1 MKKNIYITTP
11 IYYPSS
17 IDVRFHIGTAYT
29 TIFANTL
36 VRYNKLRGNNVYFL
50 TGMDEHGQKVES
62 IAEKRG
68 ITPQEHVD
76 EYAKMAQELWKRMKI
91 EYNDF
96 IRTTE
101 KRHESIVQKIF
112 TELLDKGDIY
122 LGEYEGEYCVGCE
135 SFYTKTQLDGR
146 KNCPDCGRGTQLVKE
161 KAYFF
166 RLSKYADRLLK
177 HIEENNDFIVPE
189 TKKNE
194 VVNFIKGGLEDLC
207 VSRTSVKWGV
217 PIPSDPE
224 HVIYVW
230 IDALSNYITFIGYDP
245 EGQHEPIFSNLWPAD
260 VHIIGKDIL
269 RFHVIYWPIMLM
281 ALDIPLP
288 KQILGHPWLL
298 SGEEKMSKSKGNIV
312 YADDLVKLFDVDS
325 VRHYMLSQMP
335 YANDGIFTYELII
348 DKINA
353 DLVNNLG
360 NLLNRTISMAYKYF
374 DGIVPEPKSLEEVDN
389 SLIDCVSN
397 ARKAIN
403 NKMDEYKVSESI
415 NLVFDI
421 FNRTNKYIDETM
433 PWALAKDVDKRD
445 RLATVIYNLL
455 ETIRIGAVLLQ
466 PFLPETSDKI
476 FYQLNTLN
484 KNYDSITGFDGMDVG
499 IKLNQPE
506 PLFLRIDKNKR
517 LEEIENYYKNKR

>member
-1 MKKNIYITTP
+1 M
-11 IYYPSS
+11 
-17 IDVRFHIGTAYT
+17 
-29 TIFANTL
+29 
-36 VRYNKLRGNNVYFL
+36 
-50 TGMDEHGQKVES
+50 
-62 IAEKRG
+62 
-68 ITPQEHVD
+68 
-76 EYAKMAQELWKRMKI
+76 
-91 EYNDF
+91 
-96 IRTTE
+96 
-101 KRHESIVQKIF
+101 
-112 TELLDKGDIY
+112 
-122 LGEYEGEYCVGCE
+122 
-135 SFYTKTQLDGR
+135 
-146 KNCPDCGRGTQLVKE
+146 
-161 KAYFF
+161 
-166 RLSKYADRLLK
+166 
-177 HIEENNDFIVPE
+177 
-189 TKKNE
+189 
-194 VVNFIKGGLEDLC
+194 
-207 VSRTSVKWGV
+207 
-217 PIPSDPE
+217 
-224 HVIYVW
+224 
-230 IDALSNYITFIGYDP
+230 
-245 EGQHEPIFSNLWPAD
+245 
-260 VHIIGKDIL
+260 HIIGKDIL

-389 SLIDCVSN
+389 SLIDCVTN
-397 ARKAIN
+397 TRKAIN

>member
-146 KNCPDCGRGTQLVKE
+146 KNCPDCGRETQLVKE

-230 IDALSNYITFIGYDP
+230 IDALSNYITALGYKTDNDTLLK
-245 EGQHEPIFSNLWPAD
+245 EYWYNGEVI
-260 VHIIGKDIL
+260 HILGKDIL
-269 RFHVIYWPIMLM
+269 RFHAIYWPIILM
-281 ALDIPLP
+281 ALDLPLP
-288 KQILGHPWLL
+288 KTIFGHNWIMMKD
-298 SGEEKMSKSKGNIV
+298 GKMSKSKGNVV
-312 YADDLVKLFDVDS
+312 YPEELIESYGLDALNYYLLSEMNQAHDGLFTPEDFIERINCDL
-325 VRHYMLSQMP
+325 
-335 YANDGIFTYELII
+335 AND
-348 DKINA
+348 
-353 DLVNNLG
+353 LG
-360 NLLNRTISMAYKYF
+360 NLLNR
-374 DGIVPEPKSLEEVDN
+374 SLAMV
-389 SLIDCVSN
+389 
-397 ARKAIN
+397 
-403 NKMDEYKVSESI
+403 
-415 NLVFDI
+415 
-421 FNRTNKYIDETM
+421 NKYLNGNVKKITAKTTVDEFVQEVIDTFTKTKQEYEIAFEEFKIENALKPVWKLIGRVNKFIDETT
-433 PWALAKDVDKRD
+433 PWTLAKEKSKSEDLEKTLYTLIELL
-445 RLATVIYNLL
+445 RLISILISPMLLDTAENINKQLGTDLGDWDDLEFGKKESYTVTQ
-455 ETIRIGAVLLQ
+455 E
-466 PFLPETSDKI
+466 PK
-476 FYQLNTLN
+476 
-484 KNYDSITGFDGMDVG
+484 
-499 IKLNQPE
+499 
-506 PLFLRIDKNKR
+506 PLFPRLDI
-517 LEEIENYYKNKR
+517 LEEREFIRTLMK